1 MTADRPPTADRPTDQ
16 GPANTA
22 GAGADP
28 ATRPGADPAAGR
40 RALWIR
46 TEYTGQYVY
55 HREYRGPIQ
64 AVILDWAG
72 TTQDH
77 GVYAPAVVFIDV
89 FRRYGVEITMAEA
102 RAPMGLFKLDHIR
115 AISKTPSVAEKW
127 RAVHGR
133 DCTEDDVQAMFVD
146 FQPMQVEAMARYAT
160 LIPGTVEVVDE
171 MKRRGYRIGSTT
183 GYMRPAA
190 EVAMTEAARQ
200 GYVPDTTVCADEVPA
215 GRPEPWMVLRNLEQ
229 LRVFPPAAV
238 VKIGDTKIDIDEG
251 LNAGTWTIGLSRS
264 GNYVGLTE
272 AEFFARPAGERRELV
287 AKADDLL
294 RRQGAHYVVETIAD
308 VIPCLDDIE
317 ARLARGERP

>member
-1 MTADRPPTADRPTDQ
+1 MSTDRPTADRPATP
-16 GPANTA
+16 GANPAPV
-22 GAGADP
+22 P
-28 ATRPGADPAAGR
+28 AADPAAER
-40 RALWIR
+40 RAPWIR
-46 TEYTGQYVY
+46 AEYTGQYVY

-77 GVYAPAVVFIDV
+77 GVYAPAIVFIDV
-89 FRRYGVEITMAEA
+89 FRQYDVEITMAEA

-127 RAVHGR
+127 RAAHGH
-133 DCTEDDVQAMFVD
+133 DCTEEDVQAMFAD
-146 FQPMQVEAMARYAT
+146 FQPMQVAAMTRYAT
-160 LIPGTVEVVDE
+160 LIPGTVEVVNE
-171 MKRRGYRIGSTT
+171 MKRRGYRTGSTT
-183 GYMRPAA
+183 GFMRAA
-190 EVAMTEAARQ
+190 ADVALAEAARQ
-200 GYVPDTTVCADEVPA
+200 GYVPDSTVCADEVPA
-215 GRPEPWMVLRNLEQ
+215 GRPEPWMVLRNLEN
-229 LRVFPPAAV
+229 LRVFPPAAA

-272 AEFFARPAGERRELV
+272 VEFFALAAEERRELV

-317 ARLARGERP
+317 ARLASGDRP

>member
-1 MTADRPPTADRPTDQ
+1 VSDLPAGTASS
-16 GPANTA
+16 
-22 GAGADP
+22 
-28 ATRPGADPAAGR
+28 AAP
-40 RALWIR
+40 WIR
-46 TEYTGQYVY
+46 PQLSGRFTY

-89 FRRYGVEITMAEA
+89 FHRYGVEITMAEA

-115 AISKTPSVAEKW
+115 AITKMPGVAERW
-127 RAVHGR
+127 QAVHGR
-133 DCTEDDVQAMFVD
+133 PVTEDDVQAMFAD
-146 FQPMQVEAMARYAT
+146 FQPLQVEAMARYAT
-160 LIPGTVEVVDE
+160 LIDGTVEAVDE
-171 MKRRGYRIGSTT
+171 MKRRKYKIGSTT
-183 GYMRPAA
+183 GFMRAA
-190 EVAMTEAARQ
+190 ADVAMREAERQ
-200 GYVPDTTVCADEVPA
+200 GYVPDSTVCADEVPA
-215 GRPEPWMVLRNLEQ
+215 GRPEPWMVLRNMEI

-272 AEFFARPAGERRELV
+272 QEFLALPESQRLDLV
-287 AKADDLL
+287 VQADDLL

-308 VIPCLDDIE
+308 VMPCLDDIE
-317 ARLARGERP
+317 HRLRHGRLP